1 MRSDPVSS
9 PQGFSTVSLKTLA
22 AKVRAG
28 ATPNGGSSSYLDKRS
43 KFVLVRSQNVLDHEF
58 AMTGLANISDE
69 QAADLDGARLE
80 ANDVLLNITGDGATF
95 GRACLVP
102 AKILPACVNQHVVLI
117 RTHADRCVPGYL
129 AAWLALPE
137 TKPYIESFNAGGS
150 RRAITKG
157 HIESFEVPLPP
168 IAVQEAIATLAEN
181 LNTQIETLR
190 ETNSTLE
197 AIAQAIFK
205 SWFIDFDPVKAKSEG
220 RIPDGI
226 DEATAALF
234 PDSFEE
240 SALGAIPKG
249 WTIDEVGN
257 VADCVGG
264 GTPST
269 KEEAYWE
276 PGTHHWVTP
285 KDLSGLG
292 SPVLLDTERKLSP
305 LGIQKVSSGLLP
317 KGTLLLSSRAPIGY
331 LALAQIPLAVNQG
344 FIAMKPG
351 GRLPPEYLYFW
362 TASAMVEIKQKA
374 NGSTFME
381 ISKSAFRPIKLVV
394 PEARIV
400 QAFQDI
406 VGTIFEAIEAN
417 ESERRTLTELRDT
430 LLPRLISGKLK
441 LPELQEVAE
450 AL

>member
-1 MRSDPVSS
+1 MTSDLRYIALVE
-9 PQGFSTVSLKTLA
+9 LA
-22 AKVRAG
+22 ASIRNAIAAG
-28 ATPNGGSSSYLDKRS
+28 PFGSNLVSRDYVEQGVPVIRGQNLQGRWVGGE
-43 KFVLVRSQNVLDHEF
+43 FVYVSEEKAQKLQSNTTRP
-58 AMTGLANISDE
+58 G
-69 QAADLDGARLE
+69 
-80 ANDVLLNITGDGATF
+80 DVVFTQRGTLGQVSM
-95 GRACLVP
+95 VP
-102 AKILPACVNQHVVLI
+102 ATGESVYVISQSQMKITVDQEKADPRYVYYACTSSEFMSQIQNNAV
-117 RTHADRCVPGYL
+117 AAGVP
-129 AAWLALPE
+129 
-137 TKPYIESFNAGGS
+137 
-150 RRAITKG
+150 
-157 HIESFEVPLPP
+157 HINLGILRGLQIPLPSLSDQMG
-168 IAVQEAIATLAEN
+168 IAHVLSTLDD
-181 LNTQIETLR
+181 QIELLR

-220 RIPDGI
+220 RTPDGI
-226 DEATAALF
+226 DAETAALF

-249 WTIDEVGN
+249 WIVDEVGN

-269 KEEAYWE
+269 KEEAFWE

-292 SPVLLDTERKLSP
+292 SPVLLDTERKLSQ

-362 TASAMVEIKQKA
+362 TASAMDEIKQKA

-381 ISKSAFRPIKLVV
+381 ISKSAFRPIKVVV
-394 PEARIV
+394 PDKRV
-400 QAFQDI
+400 VDAFKNLA
-406 VGTIFEAIEAN
+406 GTIFETIEAN
-417 ESERRTLTELRDT
+417 EAERRTLTELRDA